1 MGARR
6 MAGAGAAF
14 MRESTRDEGSPLTVR
29 DFARILRTRTKTICG
44 TIIIAVLCA
53 LAYVALATPQ
63 YEATTRLFVSTAS
76 EGPGT
81 EVNNAGMFAERR
93 VLSYTELLTGGILAQ
108 RTIDKLG
115 LDMSAAELQ
124 QKITATTPTGTVL
137 IDVTVQDPSP
147 TRARDIANTLSDEF
161 VIMAAGLERPT
172 PTDQPNARVPN
183 ARVVV
188 QQRAD
193 TPQVPVSPKKA
204 TTVAL
209 SIVLGAVLGTVLAMI
224 RDFLD
229 NTIKRPE
236 TVERT
241 TGVGLVGDIPFDG
254 EHDGPLISFGDDGST
269 IADSFRELRIGLQFL
284 EVGNSV
290 EKPRV
295 VMVTSP
301 VPGEGRTTT
310 ALNLAIALVEADYT
324 VAIVDADL
332 RHPQVGSS
340 LNIGDA
346 GGLTSVL
353 TGRTPLREALQET
366 RFPRLSVLTA
376 GAVPPNPTKLLGSQ
390 AAREIF
396 GELGRQFDYVVID
409 SPSLQTTD
417 AAILAG
423 SSQGVLMIV
432 RSGRTKRQQLAQAM
446 NTLERAG
453 APVLGAVL
461 TMSGTKKRN
470 RTRQSGHRRRG
481 SHQE

>member
-1 MGARR
+1 MG
-6 MAGAGAAF
+6 
-14 MRESTRDEGSPLTVR
+14 ESTRDEGSQLTVR
-29 DFARILRTRTKTICG
+29 DFARILRTRSWTICG
-44 TIIIAVLCA
+44 TVIIAVLCA
-53 LAYVALATPQ
+53 LAYVFLATPQ
-63 YEATTRLFVSTAS
+63 YEASTRLFVSTAS

-81 EVNNAGMFAERR
+81 EVNNGGMFAERR

-115 LDMSAAELQ
+115 LDMSAAQLQ
-124 QKITATTPTGTVL
+124 QQITATTPTGTVL
-137 IDVTVQDPSP
+137 IDLTVQDPSP

-172 PTDQPNARVPN
+172 PTDQPNARV
-183 ARVVV
+183 VV

-193 TPQVPVSPKKA
+193 IPQAPVSPKKA
-204 TTVAL
+204 TAVAL
-209 SIVLGAVLGTVLAMI
+209 AIVLGAVLGTVLAI
-224 RDFLD
+224 LRDFLD
-229 NTIKRPE
+229 NTVRRPE

-254 EHDGPLISFGDDGST
+254 EHDGPLISFGDDNST
-269 IADSFRELRIGLQFL
+269 VADSFRELRIGLQFL

-295 VMVTSP
+295 VLVTSS

-310 ALNLAIALVEADYT
+310 ALNLAIALAEADYT
-324 VAIVDADL
+324 VAVVDADL

-340 LNIGDA
+340 LGV
-346 GGLTSVL
+346 GETTGLTTVL
-353 TGRTPLREALQET
+353 NGQTTLREALQET
-366 RFPRLSVLTA
+366 RFPRLSALTA
-376 GAVPPNPTKLLGSQ
+376 GAVPTNPTKLLGSQ

-409 SPSLQTTD
+409 SPSLETTD

-446 NTLERAG
+446 STLERAG

-461 TMSGTKKRN
+461 TMSG
-470 RTRQSGHRRRG
+470 RRRRR
-481 SHQE
+481 SHRE

>member
-1 MGARR
+1 
-6 MAGAGAAF
+6 
-14 MRESTRDEGSPLTVR
+14 MRESTRDEGSQLTVR
-29 DFARILRTRTKTICG
+29 DFVRILRTRSKIICG
-44 TIIIAVLCA
+44 TIVIAVLCA
-53 LAYVALATPQ
+53 LAYALLATPQ

-81 EVNNAGMFAERR
+81 EVNNGGMFAERR

-115 LDMSAAELQ
+115 LDMSVPQLLQ
-124 QKITATTPTGTVL
+124 ETTATTPTGTVL

-172 PTDQPNARVPN
+172 PTDQPNARV
-183 ARVVV
+183 VV
-188 QQRAD
+188 QERAD
-193 TPQVPVSPKKA
+193 IPQAPVSPKK
-204 TTVAL
+204 TTAVAL
-209 SIVLGAVLGTVLAMI
+209 AIVLGAVLGIVLAII

-229 NTIKRPE
+229 TTVRRPE
-236 TVERT
+236 TVEKT

-254 EHDGPLISFGDDGST
+254 EHDGPLISFGDDRSS

-295 VMVTSP
+295 VLVTSS

-310 ALNLAIALVEADYT
+310 ALNLAIALSEADYT
-324 VAIVDADL
+324 VAVVDADL
-332 RHPQVGSS
+332 RNPQIGSS
-340 LNIGDA
+340 LDIGDSN
-346 GGLTSVL
+346 GLATVL
-353 TGRTPLREALQET
+353 TGGAPLREALQDT
-366 RFPRLSVLTA
+366 RFPRLSALTA
-376 GAVPPNPTKLLGSQ
+376 GAVPSNPTMLLASQ
-390 AAREIF
+390 AAREVF

-432 RSGRTKRQQLAQAM
+432 RSGRTKRQQLAKAM
-446 NTLERAG
+446 STLERAG

-461 TMSGTKKRN
+461 TMSGR
-470 RTRQSGHRRRG
+470 RRRG
-481 SHQE
+481 SRQG

>member
-1 MGARR
+1 MG
-6 MAGAGAAF
+6 
-14 MRESTRDEGSPLTVR
+14 ESTRDEESQLTVR
-29 DFARILRTRTKTICG
+29 DFARILRTRSWTICG
-44 TIIIAVLCA
+44 TVIIAVLCA
-53 LAYVALATPQ
+53 LAYVLLATPQ
-63 YEATTRLFVSTAS
+63 YEASTRLFVSTAS

-81 EVNNAGMFAERR
+81 EVNNGGMFAERR

-115 LDMSAAELQ
+115 LDMSAAQLQ
-124 QKITATTPTGTVL
+124 QEITAATPTGTVL

-172 PTDQPNARVPN
+172 PTDRPN

-193 TPQVPVSPKKA
+193 IPQAPVSPKKA
-204 TTVAL
+204 TAL
-209 SIVLGAVLGTVLAMI
+209 ALAIVLGAVLGTVLAII

-229 NTIKRPE
+229 NTVRRPE

-254 EHDGPLISFGDDGST
+254 EHDGPLISFGDDCST

-295 VMVTSP
+295 VLVTSSAAC
-301 VPGEGRTTT
+301 EGRTTT
-310 ALNLAIALVEADYT
+310 ALNLAIALAEADYT

-332 RHPQVGSS
+332 RHPQVGPS
-340 LNIGDA
+340 LDVGETA
-346 GGLTSVL
+346 GLTTVL
-353 TGRTPLREALQET
+353 SGQTSLREALQET
-366 RFPRLSVLTA
+366 RFHRLSALTA
-376 GAVPPNPTKLLGSQ
+376 GTVPPNPTKLLGSQ
-390 AAREIF
+390 AAREVF
-396 GELGRQFDYVVID
+396 GELGRQFDYVIID

-423 SSQGVLMIV
+423 SSQGVLIIV
-432 RSGRTKRQQLAQAM
+432 RSGRTKRRQLAQAM
-446 NTLERAG
+446 STLERAG

-461 TMSGTKKRN
+461 TMSG
-470 RTRQSGHRRRG
+470 RRRRRP
-481 SHQE
+481 HRE

>member
-1 MGARR
+1 
-6 MAGAGAAF
+6 
-14 MRESTRDEGSPLTVR
+14 MRESTRDEGSQLTVR
-29 DFARILRTRTKTICG
+29 DFARILRTRLWTICG
-44 TIIIAVLCA
+44 TIVITVLCA
-53 LAYVALATPQ
+53 IAYVVLATPQ

-93 VLSYTELLTGGILAQ
+93 VLSYTELLAGGLLAQ

-115 LDMSAAELQ
+115 LDMSAAQLQ
-124 QKITATTPTGTVL
+124 NEITATTPTGTVL

-172 PTDQPNARVPN
+172 PTDPPN

-193 TPQVPVSPKKA
+193 MPQAPVSPKKA
-204 TTVAL
+204 TAIAL
-209 SIVLGAVLGTVLAMI
+209 AIVLGAVFGTILAII

-229 NTIKRPE
+229 STVRRPE
-236 TVERT
+236 TVEKI
-241 TGVGLVGDIPFDG
+241 TGVGLIGDIPFDG
-254 EHDGPLISFGDDGST
+254 DHDGPLIAFGDDRST
-269 IADSFRELRIGLQFL
+269 ISDAFRELRLGLQVL
-284 EVGNSV
+284 EVGNAV
-290 EKPRV
+290 EKPRIV
-295 VMVTSP
+295 LVASS

-310 ALNLAIALVEADYT
+310 AVNLAIALAEADHT
-324 VAIVDADL
+324 VAVVDADL
-332 RHPQVGSS
+332 RRPQIGSS
-340 LNIGDA
+340 LGVDGA
-346 GGLTSVL
+346 AGLTSVL
-353 TGRTPLREALQET
+353 TGQTPVRDALQKS
-366 RFPRLSVLTA
+366 RFPRLSALTA
-376 GAVPPNPTKLLGSQ
+376 GTVPPNPTELLGSQ
-390 AAREIF
+390 AAREAF

-432 RSGRTKRQQLAQAM
+432 RSGRTKRSQLAQAIS
-446 NTLERAG
+446 TLERTG

-461 TMSGTKKRN
+461 TMSGTKN
-470 RTRQSGHRRRG
+470 HRTQRRRG
-481 SHQE
+481 GTHQA